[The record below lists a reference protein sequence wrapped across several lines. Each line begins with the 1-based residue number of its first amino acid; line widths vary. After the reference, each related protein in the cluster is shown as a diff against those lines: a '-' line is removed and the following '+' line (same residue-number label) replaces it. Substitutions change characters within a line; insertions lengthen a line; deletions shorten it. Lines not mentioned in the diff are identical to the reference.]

1 MPNILYQDQLLFS
14 YEIKEETLTC
24 PYCQLVY
31 NFNNNQ
37 IRQQFLKLVKGDATD
52 VVLTEMQFRCIHC
65 EMQTKDYPFK
75 LQSDFIPNAEQ
86 SAVMFEL
93 YQQIMITS
101 QSCYNDYL
109 FLLEGEAGTGKTSAI
124 MNLFKY
130 PEFKQFKI
138 CFASPTNK
146 ALNVM
151 MEKLNNQDE
160 DPEIQPDDTEG
171 LDDDPA
177 WNFKTIFK
185 LTNGNTSINS
195 VGETSFHSVGT
206 DDLKLNYDIIIIDEV
221 SMIER
226 KQLEL
231 IMTAVMKMRNN
242 DVFTGCIPII
252 IFLGDRGQLPPVS
265 ETSSTIFELKIQSIY
280 SIKKLTLT
288 EIMRSKDQL
297 TDLSRQFR
305 KLIPFTITPIVEHD
319 LPIIHLKQVTCP
331 QITVSHNRDHWVN
344 QYVELFKTNL
354 DKGLDVPIILVY
366 TNMECNI
373 LNTECRNLIFDHP
386 SEPYVNHELLIF
398 KSYHCQKRQKLNGT
412 NKATYY
418 IKFFTSEP
426 FVVNSVDHHDTTIR
440 PFTLGSIL
448 GSIERIT
455 DGLVPWIKSKVPAQK
470 VDYTTEAISQLLQNW
485 EIDTKTT
492 KICAHDPILEINL
505 NKLTRMINKLNHR
518 YKVTYLHIDK
528 CSKIDRCDTNPDE
541 MYVTVIAN
549 QSVDQYQSNCEQIR
563 SSIKNMYKTLV
574 TQFKNNRINLLLI
587 DYIFQQIWKMYY
599 YRTYIWPFANVTYG
613 YTITTHRSQ
622 GSTYQNTFVHIPN
635 ILGCKKV
642 DEIVKSK
649 SLYTAVTRAAQ
660 SIHILSQT
668 QVLYPSVPLNMV
680 FKCAICHQSGTAS
693 TYPPLNYTIDKV
705 CANQLLSSITSMCL
719 YQDTGTG
726 LILSDKCKNLYKI
739 KSSDLSDK
747 HINDAYNYIIENQL
761 LRSEFERYQYSNLL
775 ECQNVTKRI

>member
-1 MPNILYQDQLLFS
+1 MPNILYQDHLLFS
-14 YEIKEETLTC
+14 YDIKEEALTC

-37 IRQQFLKLVKGDATD
+37 IRQQFLKSVKGDTSD
-52 VVLTEMQFRCIHC
+52 VVLTEIKFRCIDC
-65 EMQTKDYPFK
+65 EMKRQDYPFK

-86 SAVMFEL
+86 SAVMLEL
-93 YQQIMITS
+93 YQQIVITS
-101 QSCYNDYL
+101 QSYYNDYL

-130 PEFKQFKI
+130 PEFKQFRV

-160 DPEIQPDDTEG
+160 DPEIQLDDTEV

-177 WNFKTIFK
+177 WNFMTVFK

-195 VGETSFHSVGT
+195 VGETHFNSVGT
-206 DDLKLNYDIIIIDEV
+206 DDLKLNYDVIIIDEV
-221 SMIER
+221 SMIET

-231 IMTAVMKMRNN
+231 IMTAVKKMRNN
-242 DVFTGCIPII
+242 QLLTGCIPIV

-265 ETSSTIFELKIQSIY
+265 ETSSIIFENKTQ

-288 EIMRSKDQL
+288 EIMRSKNQL
-297 TDLSRQFR
+297 TDLSKQFR

-331 QITVSHNRDHWVN
+331 QIVVCHNREQWVN

-354 DKGLDVPIILVY
+354 GNGQDAPIILVY

-373 LNTECRNLIFDHP
+373 LNTECRNLIFDYP

-398 KSYHCQKRQKLNGT
+398 KSYHCQKRQKIINS

-418 IKFFTSEP
+418 VKFFTSEP
-426 FVVNSVDHHDTTIR
+426 FIVKSVEHHDMTIR
-440 PFTLGSIL
+440 PFLLGSIL
-448 GSIERIT
+448 GSINKMTT
-455 DGLVPWIKSKVPAQK
+455 DLEPWIKSKVATQK
-470 VDYTTEAISQLLQNW
+470 VDYMIEAITQLLQNW

-492 KICAHDPILEINL
+492 KICAHDPILENNL

-563 SSIKNMYKTLV
+563 SSIKNIYKTLI

-587 DYIFQQIWKMYY
+587 DYIFQQIWKIYY

-649 SLYTAVTRAAQ
+649 SLYTAVTRASR
-660 SIHILSQT
+660 SIYILSQT
-668 QVLYPSVPLNMV
+668 QVLYPSVPTHMV
-680 FKCAICHQSGTAS
+680 FKCAVCHQSGTAS

-705 CANQLLSSITSMCL
+705 CADKLLASITSMCL
-719 YQDTGTG
+719 YQDKGTDMC
-726 LILSDKCKNLYKI
+726 LILSDKCKNLYRI

-747 HINDAYNYIIENQL
+747 HINDAYNHIIENHL
-761 LRSEFERYQYSNLL
+761 IRSEFERYQYSNLL
-775 ECQNVTKRI
+775 ECQKITKHI